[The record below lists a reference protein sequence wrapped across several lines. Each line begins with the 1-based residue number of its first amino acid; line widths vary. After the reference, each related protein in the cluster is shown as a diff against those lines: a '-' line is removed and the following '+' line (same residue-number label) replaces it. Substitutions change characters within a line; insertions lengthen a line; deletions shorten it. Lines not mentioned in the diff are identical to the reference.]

1 MWLKVKVRVKNNFLL
16 ITSDKKYKDIALTF
30 EQTPFKNNF
39 AENLMI
45 FYINI
50 IILIVPI
57 YPLKIYCSQY

>member
-57 YPLKIYCSQY
+57 PLKIYCSQY